1 MDTLR
6 LHDEA
11 LQKVGAIV
19 RDTLEG
25 HFHGRL
31 TFPVVDATR
40 DKHDD
45 EDRYVYITIVL
56 DGNMEQFGDD
66 EEWAI
71 GWLTNLRD
79 KLVDSGVDAF
89 PLPSLIER
97 SEWEEMNA
105 GN

>member
-11 LQKVGAIV
+11 LQKVRQIV
-19 RDTLEG
+19 LSTLEG
-25 HFHGRL
+25 HFDGRL
-31 TFPVVDATR
+31 TFPLVEATR
-40 DKHDD
+40 DQRDE

-56 DGNMEQFGDD
+56 DGSMEQFGDD

-71 GWLTNLRD
+71 GWLPSLRD
-79 KLVDSGVDAF
+79 KLVDSGGDAF
-89 PLPSLIER
+89 PMPSLIEKT
-97 SEWEEMNA
+97 EWEEMNA